1 MLLRSSFLLLLLLI
15 YNTLE
20 KISPVGIIDVK
31 NWQQS
36 TSVPPFVES
45 RMRGVRLHDGGQVPP
60 EIRGVAAVVRL
71 HVKRHLQV
79 EVGGFV

>member
-1 MLLRSSFLLLLLLI
+1 M
-15 YNTLE
+15 
-20 KISPVGIIDVK
+20 
-31 NWQQS
+31 
-36 TSVPPFVES
+36 PPFVES

-79 EVGGFV
+79 EVGGFAWKFQKKIIGAKVFLNVGTKINW